1 MFFIYSIV
9 RSLAYSLLNLLQLAM
24 LVRAIMSWIPSL
36 RGSTLDGILY
46 QITEPVIG
54 PVRMLLWNIP
64 AMRNFPLDI
73 SFLATYIIIDIL
85 MMML

>member
-1 MFFIYSIV
+1 MYFIYSMV
-9 RSLAYSLLNLLQLAM
+9 RSMASSLLSLLQFAM

-46 QITEPVIG
+46 QVTEPIIM
-54 PVRMLLWNIP
+54 PVRTLLWNIP
-64 AMRNFPLDI
+64 ALRSFPLDM
-73 SFLATYIIIDIL
+73 SFLVTYILIDIL